1 VGLLYFFFNQS
12 NQKQTAEEVIRV
24 LLKQA
29 LRQLQQIPSEVQNEY
44 KRYKKDPHKI
54 TPTREKYQSLLECSL
69 QEFAKLSSNPVFVL
83 MDAYDEFVNPEG
95 FEEQERTE
103 LRSSLVKLC
112 GLSSARILIT
122 TRPQHVNKL
131 EDTFVGSRATSQI
144 LGDMD
149 DIE

>member
-1 VGLLYFFFNQS
+1 
-12 NQKQTAEEVIRV
+12 
-24 LLKQA
+24 
-29 LRQLQQIPSEVQNEY
+29 
-44 KRYKKDPHKI
+44 
-54 TPTREKYQSLLECSL
+54 
-69 QEFAKLSSNPVFVL
+69 

-95 FEEQERTE
+95 FEEQEQTE

-131 EDTFVGSRATSQI
+131 EETFVGSRATSQI

-149 DIE
+149 DIERYLEKRMRAEPDEKINTRMKDKIKTTILEANRKDPW